1 MVEEPERERAEPEME
16 EIGKVTHYFS
26 KISVGAVELTGTLKV
41 GDKVR
46 FKGAT
51 TDFEQVVES
60 MQIEGQNV
68 EEAGPGDAVGLKVKD
83 RVREGDIVYKL
94 E

>member
-1 MVEEPERERAEPEME
+1 MEME
-16 EIGKVTHYFS
+16 EIGKVSHYFS
-26 KISVGAVELTGTLKV
+26 RISVGVIELGSTIKV

-60 MQIEGQNV
+60 MQIEGENV
-68 EEAGPGDAVGLKVKD
+68 EEAGPGDSVGLKVKE
-83 RVREGDIVYKL
+83 RVREGDTVYKL
-94 E
+94 EP